1 MANKVTIF
9 GAGSVVFSLGLV
21 KDLCLTKE
29 LNGSHVCFMDI
40 NEEVLDVIYE
50 LGRKYAED
58 LSADLTFEKTTDREA
73 ALKGADFV
81 INTATVTHNE
91 YFMQRRR
98 KMTAEIG
105 YFYDKTGMPE
115 YHNLQL
121 MLDVAK
127 DMEKYCPDAWILL

>member
-50 LGRKYAED
+50 LGRRYAED
-58 LSADLTFEKTTDREA
+58 LSADMTFEKTTSREA
-73 ALKGADFV
+73 R
-81 INTATVTHNE
+81 VTGCRFCDQYGN
-91 YFMQRRR
+91 
-98 KMTAEIG
+98 G
-105 YFYDKTGMPE
+105 
-115 YHNLQL
+115 
-121 MLDVAK
+121 
-127 DMEKYCPDAWILL
+127 DAQ